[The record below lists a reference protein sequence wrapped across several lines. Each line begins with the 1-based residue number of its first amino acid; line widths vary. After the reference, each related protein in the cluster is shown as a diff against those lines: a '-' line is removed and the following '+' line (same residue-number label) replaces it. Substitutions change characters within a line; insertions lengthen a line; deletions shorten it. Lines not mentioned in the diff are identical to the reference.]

1 MIPYD
6 FTRYL
11 PSQNLN
17 LSVWRFR
24 EILVT
29 LKCQI
34 LPKNA
39 FDPIVVIN
47 VKSDITYNVSPTFHI
62 LSPFSRRRPTDK
74 RKS

>member
-1 MIPYD
+1 MILYD

-47 VKSDITYNVSPTFHI
+47 VKSDITYNRCGHVVRDFESEAKTRYNF
-62 LSPFSRRRPTDK
+62 
-74 RKS
+74 